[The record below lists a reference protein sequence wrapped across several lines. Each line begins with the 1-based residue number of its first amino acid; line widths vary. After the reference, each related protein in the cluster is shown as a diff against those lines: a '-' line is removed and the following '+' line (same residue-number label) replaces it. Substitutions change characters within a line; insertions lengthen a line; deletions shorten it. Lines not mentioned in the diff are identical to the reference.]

1 MGDFRI
7 CEEKLKDHNV
17 QSISLSEVGKIWQVS
32 ALFDL
37 FDSSMFY
44 LCQVLWGKKYVEG
57 KIKISNSW
65 FCCLPSYNV
74 LHFLGFN

>member
-17 QSISLSEVGKIWQVS
+17 QSISLSEVSKIWQVS

-44 LCQVLWGKKYVEG
+44 LCQVLWGKSMLKA
-57 KIKISNSW
+57 K
-65 FCCLPSYNV
+65 
-74 LHFLGFN
+74 